1 MGRDARPPPVDM
13 GCGASVQKQTLAA
26 AKYHGGQEGAVGL
39 SGSLATRVKK
49 AIRGCRLFESTQEAV
64 LSDIV
69 TKRLMAPRE
78 YENGDIIIQ
87 QDDVPVESPA
97 IGVVMDPIDGMFVLL
112 EGAAQ
117 ALKTYWFDPNGLVVY
132 DYRVG
137 KDRMGDYFGEGDF
150 LGVRSHPT
158 QSRFCL
164 PPRTAAARL

>member
-1 MGRDARPPPVDM
+1 M
-13 GCGASVQKQTLAA
+13 
-26 AKYHGGQEGAVGL
+26 
-39 SGSLATRVKK
+39 KK

-137 KDRMGDYFGEGDF
+137 KDRMGSTT
-150 LGVRSHPT
+150 RS
-158 QSRFCL
+158 
-164 PPRTAAARL
+164 PRWAQCPA

>member
-1 MGRDARPPPVDM
+1 M

-26 AKYHGGQEGAVGL
+26 AKYHGVRSTKRNAAVGL
-39 SGSLATRVKK
+39 SGFLATRVKK
-49 AIRGCRLFESTQEAV
+49 AISGCRLFESTQEAV

-150 LGVRSHPT
+150 LGVRSHQS

-164 PPRTAAARL
+164 LPRAAAARL